1 MVEEY
6 KWESPKLLR
15 NDVAGRVV
23 AGLGLFVALVSISV
37 ALGFR
42 EVAFVF
48 LMGGFIVGYVLYVT
62 SPNTVVRI
70 CDNK

>member
-1 MVEEY
+1 M
-6 KWESPKLLR
+6 
-15 NDVAGRVV
+15 